1 MSTLS
6 TFTATPGGSTQG
18 SSKGFRPPQW
28 QGGTGAQLY
37 SMTVPAPVYTVQDLP
52 NANPDALT
60 SSTNPGQPTV
70 YFFDAVLAADHDLSA
85 TPTKHPVQ
93 TGASSAD
100 HIILNAARLVLEVG
114 MSDAMDSLVSGQY
127 TSGKSRSVS
136 AFQTF
141 DGIRKARQLLV
152 ISTRLMTYSNMVITG
167 LRAREDVRT
176 AHAGKFVVTFEQM
189 LMSTLAT
196 QNVSA
201 RPQQTDSSP
210 QGPLPT
216 DVPSGGLV
224 ASHQVTPPATESV
237 PGAGTWSSETIS
249 SMPLTTLP

>member
-6 TFTATPGGSTQG
+6 TFTATPGGSTP
-18 SSKGFRPPQW
+18 SSSGAWRPPQW

-37 SMTVPAPVYTVQDLP
+37 SITVPGRAYSQQEILTMDE
-52 NANPDALT
+52 ANP
-60 SSTNPGQPTV
+60 SSNAPPTV

-114 MSDAMDSLVSGQY
+114 MSDAMDSLVAGQY
-127 TSGKSRSVS
+127 TSAKSRSVS

-224 ASHQVTPPATESV
+224 ASYQVTPPATESV

>member
-1 MSTLS
+1 
-6 TFTATPGGSTQG
+6 
-18 SSKGFRPPQW
+18 
-28 QGGTGAQLY
+28 
-37 SMTVPAPVYTVQDLP
+37 
-52 NANPDALT
+52 
-60 SSTNPGQPTV
+60 
-70 YFFDAVLAADHDLSA
+70 
-85 TPTKHPVQ
+85 
-93 TGASSAD
+93 
-100 HIILNAARLVLEVG
+100 
-114 MSDAMDSLVSGQY
+114 MDSLVAGQY

-210 QGPLPT
+210 QGPAATALPSDSVKQLHEVPAEPT
-216 DVPSGGLV
+216 SGSPIVKDV
-224 ASHQVTPPATESV
+224 T
-237 PGAGTWSSETIS
+237 GAGTWSSTPDFGSGSGYAENQPMYGIGAGN
-249 SMPLTTLP
+249 